1 YDYGARMYDPQLGRW
16 HTLDPLAEDFYS
28 WSPYSY
34 SFNNPVR
41 FVDPDGM
48 GPFDEILNQVA
59 KQENIHI
66 GYNVMHNNE
75 TGETTIIHTSI
86 QEHPNKYSPI
96 EKGEVNYQQ
105 TTTTYSIGSDGELT
119 SVSTTTSGLQVSISA
134 KGEMASDGYNIEGI
148 SKTVEGR
155 SYADAVHQP
164 DQIKGF
170 AKDPIVSAVSSIK
183 SNAVYGR
190 DAFTQQDGALPN
202 LSLTD
207 RTQNFAAPA
216 IKLTGIA
223 MGIKGNV
230 RDATGVDYINWDRD
244 RETRLLIP
252 QAGVGRA
259 TKRLNRLVGKIYPTE
274 I

>member
-1 YDYGARMYDPQLGRW
+1 MYDPQLGRF
-16 HTLDPLAEDFYS
+16 HSVDPLAEDFYS

-48 GPFDEILNQVA
+48 GPFDEILDQVA

-66 GYNVMHNNE
+66 GYNVIHNNE

-119 SVSTTTSGLQVSISA
+119 SVSTKTSGLQVSISA

-148 SKTVEGR
+148 SKTTEGM

-164 DQIKGF
+164 EQIKEF
-170 AKDPIVSAVSSIK
+170 AKDPIVSGVSAIK
-183 SNAVYGR
+183 SAGYGR
-190 DAFTQQDGALPN
+190 DAFTQQDVTLPN

-207 RTQNFAAPA
+207 WAQNAASPIIKTIGILTDTQ
-216 IKLTGIA
+216 TH
-223 MGIKGNV
+223 
-230 RDATGVDYINWDRD
+230 GVSSINWDRD

-252 QAGVGRA
+252 QAKTA
-259 TKRLNRLVGKIYPTE
+259 KAAKRLNKLVGKIYP
-274 I
+274 IQN